1 MQGVGLASGCLQTP
15 GEDIS
20 GLKPVLPVL
29 VMKAAQKNQKI
40 WHLSIQI
47 IIVIFWGRGINRCQA
62 EQMWP
67 SGDAQTKPHLLE
79 TLRAFKTRTF
89 GFIDF

>member
-47 IIVIFWGRGINRCQA
+47 IIIIFWGRGINRCQA

>member
-29 VMKAAQKNQKI
+29 VMKAAQKNQKV

-47 IIVIFWGRGINRCQA
+47 IIIIFWGRGINRCQA